1 MTRPMTEADV
11 LAAATARIS
20 RPSAERD
27 AITALVHW
35 RRVEQGGADVLSDE
49 WYDAFQVVRDAAD
62 RLIEVDAYQ
71 VTEATSEQIVRE
83 HVEVFDLPGPLVG
96 CPRCAAS
103 DGVPVTTID
112 EGDAWRCP
120 SCGVVEA
127 GYPGPFAPRES
138 AALTEHEAGVDAF
151 VSRPEFGGGL

>member
-62 RLIEVDAYQ
+62 RLIEVDAYR
-71 VTEATSEQIVRE
+71 VTEAASEAIVWDIAPPMLVIRE
-83 HVEVFDLPGPLVG
+83 SGDVEYADLPCGHRRSDACEACTPDPDAVVFDLPGRTDREADFLAQWRADV
-96 CPRCAAS
+96 AARA
-103 DGVPVTTID
+103 D
-112 EGDAWRCP
+112 EFER
-120 SCGVVEA
+120 
-127 GYPGPFAPRES
+127 
-138 AALTEHEAGVDAF
+138 
-151 VSRPEFGGGL
+151 GGSL

>member
-1 MTRPMTEADV
+1 MTEADV
-11 LAAATARIS
+11 LAAAQARIS

-35 RRVEQGGADVLSDE
+35 RRIEHGANVDSDA
-49 WYDAFQVVRDAAD
+49 WLDATASLRDAAD